1 MAALSCA
8 RARWC
13 PDTGGGV
20 ARGRAQVRLKLRL
33 AHLARPHPPAP
44 PAMPFSFDRLAKPEK
59 GTKWPFPKA
68 ADIQLDDVGGPET
81 RNTLSLKELER
92 AYSFRALV
100 HVLRW
105 RRRQHL
111 IAAVRHIVAAAWV
124 RPAFDQWAHHVAT
137 VRTRKYASRYTSK
150 RSPHRYRPIM
160 D

>member
-81 RNTLSLKELER
+81 RNTLSLKELVRRLLPER
-92 AYSFRALV
+92 TDLLAKHHTAGADACMVLEVVFAL
-100 HVLRW
+100 HELALPPLGKERGAT
-105 RRRQHL
+105 
-111 IAAVRHIVAAAWV
+111 AAE
-124 RPAFDQWAHHVAT
+124 
-137 VRTRKYASRYTSK
+137 KGS
-150 RSPHRYRPIM
+150 
-160 D
+160 